1 MDISLINIIIT
12 FISLAFIFLLIF
24 SFKLKTQRDKLI
36 FDNNKLELEIITK
49 NNELLVSKKEL
60 EIIKNNTTT
69 IEKINSTLINQ
80 SKLEFENLANKIIDT
95 KSKSLSSF
103 TSDSVEKVLVPFKE
117 KIKDF
122 EKLVNSK
129 FTD

>member
-12 FISLAFIFLLIF
+12 FISIAFIFLIF
-24 SFKLKTQRDKLI
+24 SFQLKNERDKLI
-36 FDNNKLELEIITK
+36 VDKNKLELEINTK

-69 IEKINSTLINQ
+69 IEKINSTLISQ

-95 KSKSLSSF
+95 KSKAF
-103 TSDSVEKVLVPFKE
+103 QVLLLTQLRKYLFHSKKKS
-117 KIKDF
+117 KILK
-122 EKLVNSK
+122 N
-129 FTD
+129 

>member
-24 SFKLKTQRDKLI
+24 LFQLKTERDKLI
-36 FDNNKLELEIITK
+36 VDKNKLELEINTK

-69 IEKINSTLINQ
+69 IEKINSTLISQ
-80 SKLEFENLANKIIDT
+80 SKL
-95 KSKSLSSF
+95 
-103 TSDSVEKVLVPFKE
+103 
-117 KIKDF
+117 
-122 EKLVNSK
+122 
-129 FTD
+129 